1 MAFLVVLESMTPAE
15 RVAFV
20 LHDVF
25 RYPFA
30 EVAEIVGRTPA
41 ACRQLASSGPAPDP
55 RRAGSGGADGRAGR
69 HRPAVQGGLG
79 GQGHRRPSSASSTPT
94 P

>member
-1 MAFLVVLESMTPAE
+1 MAFLVVLESMAPAE

-30 EVAEIVGRTPA
+30 EVAAVVGRTPA
-41 ACRQLASSGPAPDP
+41 ACRRLAVSARRRLDEARTPA
-55 RRAGSGGADGRAGR
+55 
-69 HRPAVQGGLG
+69 
-79 GQGHRRPSSASSTPT
+79 
-94 P
+94 